1 MIKPNLTERDRA
13 FTPSPKTSQYLLI
26 ATLENLLTQIQVD
39 TINLAAW
46 SQHWHLHSFQLGDSI
61 DNIAIFT
68 KKQLT
73 VNPIQNPWFI

>member
-39 TINLAAW
+39 TINVAAW
-46 SQHWHLHSFQLGDSI
+46 SQHWHLHSFQLSRWSQI
-61 DNIAIFT
+61 
-68 KKQLT
+68 K
-73 VNPIQNPWFI
+73 